1 MRVPLLATV
10 WNENKRMFTPV
21 ATMFKVFGEKGDQ
34 GVGMIKYF
42 KNQV

>member
-10 WNENKRMFTPV
+10 WNENKRV
-21 ATMFKVFGEKGDQ
+21 FKVFGEKGDQ